1 MSDFWTKLT
10 SASSQNSFSTGM
22 DTHLA
27 GNQDFEGLQK
37 LTDNYREKR
46 ALVLPVESGT
56 RVAFMGWLESFMA
69 YDNPPSDG
77 MVGEVV
83 TAKSAN
89 GAVTSF
95 EGKVFVKFDDGVLRS
110 VYAQHLQ
117 LAGCEKLP
125 NKKMQEQC
133 EEAKEEGYVDK
144 EANNKSAFVV
154 TTMDDLSD
162 FMRVANSTLVHKST
176 QDLWSFSK
184 DADGNITVE
193 RLYDS
198 ESGEPIKL

>member
-10 SASSQNSFSTGM
+10 AASSQNSFSTGM
-22 DTHLA
+22 DSHLA

-37 LTDNYREKR
+37 LTDRYREKR
-46 ALVLPVESGT
+46 ALALPVESGT
-56 RVAFMGWLESFMA
+56 RVAFMGWLESFMS
-69 YDNPPSDG
+69 YENPPLDG

-95 EGKVFVKFDDGVLRS
+95 EGKVFVKFEDGTLRS
-110 VYAQHLQ
+110 IYAEHLR
-117 LAGCEKLP
+117 LADM
-125 NKKMQEQC
+125 NKTSTQ
-133 EEAKEEGYVDK
+133 VRT
-144 EANNKSAFVV
+144 SFVV

-162 FMRVANSTLVHKST
+162 FMKVANGTLIHKST